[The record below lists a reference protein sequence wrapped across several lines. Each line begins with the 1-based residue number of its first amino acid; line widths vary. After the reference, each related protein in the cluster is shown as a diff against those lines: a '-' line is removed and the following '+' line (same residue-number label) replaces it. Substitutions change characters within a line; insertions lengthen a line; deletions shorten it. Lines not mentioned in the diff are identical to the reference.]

1 MVKIA
6 KNKKTGK
13 TYRILREDI
22 INSTNGREDEIM
34 VLYMPIDELNISDDS
49 KPEYVREKNEFYKKF
64 ELID

>member
-1 MVKIA
+1 MIKIA